1 MSTVTP
7 PDATSG
13 ERTEIIYGI
22 ENVIEFSAY
31 GLSLVER
38 KIDVCGDYSMPS
50 VILAS
55 EPVKHGYYNLHR
67 RGVKI
72 RWITDITKENISS
85 CKELMAIA
93 ELRHLDG
100 VKGGFVISDEKVYV
114 ATAQLHKEKPVT
126 QLIYSNVKAIIEQQ
140 QYVFNTLWDKA
151 IPAKHRM
158 REIEEDIVREFIE
171 IIRDPFEI
179 LDIGYKLV
187 REAKDEV
194 LLIFHTANAFL
205 RQDRAGGID
214 LLVENAIKYKTRV
227 KILVPID
234 DKIVNTIRRLKQTE
248 GIEIRNIEPT
258 MQTRVTIV
266 VVDRI
271 YSLVVELQDDS
282 KEYPEE
288 AIGLA
293 TYSNSRSTVLSY
305 ASIFESLWKQ
315 TELREE
321 LLTLSIAQK
330 EFINIAAHEL
340 RNPIQPILG
349 LSDVLLRSDIF
360 LDSSSSRTKKKTE
373 IKQKEIVEIIA
384 RNAKRLQRLTE
395 DILDITRI
403 EGKTL
408 KLNKQGFFLPNLIR
422 EVVQDYNIELKD
434 LEKNVTAFFINISDN
449 LETTVIVADQNR
461 IRQVICNL
469 MDNAIKFSNEGII
482 TITTEIDNTKDQV
495 IVKVKDQGRGID
507 SDVLPNL
514 FNKFVTKSE
523 VGGTG
528 LGLYICRGIIE
539 AHNGTIW
546 AENNSD
552 EDDDEG
558 TGGREGFGA
567 TISFSLPLANVVSI
581 VEGYTNTIGKR

>member
-1 MSTVTP
+1 
-7 PDATSG
+7 
-13 ERTEIIYGI
+13 
-22 ENVIEFSAY
+22 
-31 GLSLVER
+31 
-38 KIDVCGDYSMPS
+38 
-50 VILAS
+50 
-55 EPVKHGYYNLHR
+55 
-67 RGVKI
+67 
-72 RWITDITKENISS
+72 
-85 CKELMAIA
+85 
-93 ELRHLDG
+93 
-100 VKGGFVISDEKVYV
+100 VYV

>member
-1 MSTVTP
+1 
-7 PDATSG
+7 
-13 ERTEIIYGI
+13 
-22 ENVIEFSAY
+22 
-31 GLSLVER
+31 
-38 KIDVCGDYSMPS
+38 
-50 VILAS
+50 
-55 EPVKHGYYNLHR
+55 
-67 RGVKI
+67 
-72 RWITDITKENISS
+72 
-85 CKELMAIA
+85 
-93 ELRHLDG
+93 
-100 VKGGFVISDEKVYV
+100 
-114 ATAQLHKEKPVT
+114 
-126 QLIYSNVKAIIEQQ
+126 
-140 QYVFNTLWDKA
+140 
-151 IPAKHRM
+151 
-158 REIEEDIVREFIE
+158 
-171 IIRDPFEI
+171 
-179 LDIGYKLV
+179 
-187 REAKDEV
+187 
-194 LLIFHTANAFL
+194 
-205 RQDRAGGID
+205 
-214 LLVENAIKYKTRV
+214 
-227 KILVPID
+227 
-234 DKIVNTIRRLKQTE
+234 
-248 GIEIRNIEPT
+248 
-258 MQTRVTIV
+258 
-266 VVDRI
+266 
-271 YSLVVELQDDS
+271 
-282 KEYPEE
+282 
-288 AIGLA
+288 
-293 TYSNSRSTVLSY
+293 
-305 ASIFESLWKQ
+305 
-315 TELREE
+315 
-321 LLTLSIAQK
+321 
-330 EFINIAAHEL
+330 
-340 RNPIQPILG
+340 LG